1 MQLIAFFLCE
11 AINEMPDG
19 RVNILGAGIN
29 GMSSPAI
36 YPVDLEMVVFCRL
49 AADATEIGEHT
60 ISFRLIDDD
69 GQDILP
75 ELDGDFDVEEDTMV
89 SNLIFHFSPLEVPG
103 EGEYSFELVVDDEP
117 IASQPFI
124 APPSEIEDIELDLD
138 EV

>member
-29 GMSSPAI
+29 GMSPPTL
-36 YPVDLEMVVFCRL
+36 YPVELEIVVFCRL
-49 AADATEIGEHT
+49 AADPTEIGEHT
-60 ISFRLIDDD
+60 ISFRLIDED

-124 APPSEIEDIELDLD
+124 APTPDIEDIELDPD